1 MYAIKLL
8 TATGTMRLR
17 SFQSRYAARSA
28 PTAATTDLKSVPAG
42 LQSLRGVIVRAPFLI
57 EILSLQNHLES
68 HGDDVG
74 QLLENFIRQEW
85 KVATEGVQVGT
96 ADGHQG
102 DRAAS

>member
-8 TATGTMRLR
+8 TTMGTMRLR
-17 SFQSRYAARSA
+17 SFQSRYAATSPPA
-28 PTAATTDLKSVPAG
+28 AATIDMKSVPAG
-42 LQSLRGVIVRAPFLI
+42 LKSLRGGTVQVPLLI
-57 EILSLQNHLES
+57 EIFSLHNNLES

-96 ADGHQG
+96 ADGHQ
-102 DRAAS
+102 